1 MPISPIKYTKISELP
16 KKAVKEN
23 DKFTINTK
31 DSKVA
36 QTSIASL
43 YDIREGIYF
52 SSAAMT
58 TQEGLA
64 SVDNGEAFFVYD
76 SASKFAVLQYVK
88 TAGQASPVI
97 GIDGK
102 QRRFPTYLSI
112 QAGIDITRES
122 GFGIIGMVDN
132 FARLRSLKPDYSG
145 QRIILAGYNTGS
157 SLGGGEFV
165 GFLTDLAD
173 NGGNIASGTGYHW
186 KRNKTSFSLEDF
198 GGGQADDTAAMRA
211 AQKAQ
216 VGPISLSPG
225 KTYYYSSAV
234 RHYSGGGWLGNGA
247 TIKFKGT
254 GNKIPFITSPATAS
268 GVVNDAT
275 NGTTGISGLVFRDL
289 TIDVDYTDTT
299 GTLGFE
305 FAENTLDNWSD
316 CTFSSVVFKNGK
328 FDNLGLQSTSSR
340 NTFYRCSFLSAGED
354 SVTVRGGCNE
364 TQFIECTVANSAQV
378 AHRDGT
384 YYGDGIVNKGRNTL
398 IKACRFINIGN
409 GKKGAGIANNAED
422 TKNADEAS
430 YGTYINNYFINC
442 YGGFG
447 FGTVNPT
454 FIAAGDLIKGI
465 KAVGNVFENTSRTVI
480 GIRDLY
486 QPVLLDNVISTQTT
500 GNVTAIEIT
509 NCTNFQFTGRVSDAV
524 GSGLNITTSSGV
536 IDLVAENV
544 STGVALNGL
553 NITDSNRITGSLRLI
568 NGRRRGIIMNNCN
581 NAKLNIY
588 VETPAQDAV
597 EITNC
602 SYSDFAI
609 NLVSIPEHGM
619 TLNGVIESDVSFNIA
634 DAGIKTAATYY
645 PIRLLGVK
653 NSLLSG
659 VSSSTNV
666 NKPQYDVTSDANNTN
681 VLISSSRLSA
691 GSTGKVQVGSGSTIT
706 QANVI

>member
-16 KKAVKEN
+16 KKAVSEN

-31 DSKVA
+31 DSKLT

-52 SSAAMT
+52 SNAAST
-58 TQEGLA
+58 VQEGLA
-64 SVDNGEAFFVYD
+64 SVDNGESFFVYEN
-76 SASKFAVLQYVK
+76 SAKFAVLQYVK
-88 TAGQASPVI
+88 TAGSPSPVL
-97 GIDGK
+97 GVDGK

-112 QAGIDITRES
+112 QAGIDITREL
-122 GFGIIGMVDN
+122 GFGVVGMVDN
-132 FARLRSLKPDYSG
+132 FARLRTIKPEYSG
-145 QRIILAGYNTGS
+145 QRIILAGYVTGS
-157 SLGGGEFV
+157 SLGGGEFISN
-165 GFLTDLAD
+165 LSDLAD
-173 NGGNIASGTGYHW
+173 NGGSVASGTGYHW

-198 GGGQADDTAAMRA
+198 GGGQADDTIAMRA

-234 RHYSGGGWLGNGA
+234 RHYSGGGWIGNGA
-247 TIKFKGT
+247 TIKFKGN
-254 GNKIPFITSPATAS
+254 GNKIPFITSPTTAA
-268 GVVNDAT
+268 GVANDIT

-299 GTLGFE
+299 GALGFE

-328 FDNLGLQSTSSR
+328 FDNLGLQSGSSR

-398 IKACRFINIGN
+398 VKSCRFINIGN

-430 YGTYINNYFINC
+430 YGTYLNNYFINC

-447 FGTVNPT
+447 FGTVNPD
-454 FIAAGDLIKGI
+454 FIAAKDLIKGI
-465 KAVGNVFENTSRTVI
+465 KAIGNVFENTLRTVI

-486 QPVLLDNVISTQTT
+486 QPVLLDNVVTTQTT
-500 GNVTAIEIT
+500 GNVTAVEIT
-509 NCTNFQFTGRVSDAV
+509 NCSNFQFTGRVTDVA
-524 GSGLNITTSSGV
+524 GSALIITNSSGS

-544 STGVALNGL
+544 STTKTLNGV
-553 NITDSNRITGSLRLI
+553 NITDSNRVTGKIRLI
-568 NGRRRGIIMNNCN
+568 NGQRRGVTISNCN
-581 NAKLNIY
+581 NLDLDFYI
-588 VETPAQDAV
+588 ESPAQDAFEAV
-597 EITNC
+597 NC
-602 SYSDFAI
+602 RYSDMDVK
-609 NLVSIPEHGM
+609 LVNIPEHGM
-619 TLNGVIESDVSFNIA
+619 TLNGLIESNVSFNIN
-634 DAGIKTAATYY
+634 DAGVKTAGTYY
-645 PIRLLGVK
+645 PIRLLGVR
-653 NSLLSG
+653 NSILTG
-659 VSSSTNV
+659 VSSSTGAV
-666 NKPQYDVTSDANNTN
+666 KPLYDITSDANNAN
-681 VLISSSRLSA
+681 VLITNSRLAA

-706 QANVI
+706 QNNII